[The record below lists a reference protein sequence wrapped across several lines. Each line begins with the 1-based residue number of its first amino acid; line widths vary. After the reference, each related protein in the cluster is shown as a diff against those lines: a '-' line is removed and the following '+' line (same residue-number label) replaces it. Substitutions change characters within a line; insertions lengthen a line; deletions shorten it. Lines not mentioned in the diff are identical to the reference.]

1 MDNDKTIG
9 RGNTS
14 GSSPVR
20 STPTAAVSSNT
31 NDTPQNNPFPLPST
45 TPPPTTTATITNN
58 NNTVWPTVYNQ
69 YELSNRIGQGAFASV
84 WRARIKNTSISNEN
98 DDGACDEQQQQQ
110 VECAIKIM
118 DLEHVNI
125 NISGELFFDLC
136 SGCMWWCDSYGDFLV
151 IENFYEVCCW
161 LG

>member
-1 MDNDKTIG
+1 MDNDRTIG

-14 GSSPVR
+14 SSSPVR
-20 STPTAAVSSNT
+20 STPTAAVSSNI
-31 NDTPQNNPFPLPST
+31 NDAPQNNPLPPPST
-45 TPPPTTTATITNN
+45 TPPPQTTTVANNPN
-58 NNTVWPTVYNQ
+58 NNTVWPTCYSQ

-84 WRARIKNTSISNEN
+84 WRARIKNPSLDKN

-125 NISGELFFDLC
+125 NISGELLLFCFVSVFVVMLLEEI
-136 SGCMWWCDSYGDFLV
+136 FL
-151 IENFYEVCCW
+151 
-161 LG
+161 

>member
-31 NDTPQNNPFPLPST
+31 IDTPQNNPLPPPST
-45 TPPPTTTATITNN
+45 TPPPTTTATTTNPN

-84 WRARIKNTSISNEN
+84 WRARIKNTSLSKNN
-98 DDGACDEQQQQQ
+98 DDDGACDEKQQQQQ

-125 NISGELFFDLC
+125 NISGEFFFEHRGVL
-136 SGCMWWCDSYGDFLV
+136 WCYCWAV
-151 IENFYEVCCW
+151 MIVYEVVF
-161 LG
+161 L

>member
-20 STPTAAVSSNT
+20 STPTAAISSNT
-31 NDTPQNNPFPLPST
+31 NDTPQNNPL
-45 TPPPTTTATITNN
+45 PPPTTPPLTTTATTTNPN

-84 WRARIKNTSISNEN
+84 WRARIKNPSLDKD
-98 DDGACDEQQQQQ
+98 DDGACDEQKQQQ

-136 SGCMWWCDSYGDFLV
+136 SGCIV
-151 IENFYEVCCW
+151 VV
-161 LG
+161 

>member
-1 MDNDKTIG
+1 MDNEKTIG
-9 RGNTS
+9 RANTS

-20 STPTAAVSSNT
+20 STPTTSSSNT
-31 NDTPQNNPFPLPST
+31 NTPQNNPLPPPST
-45 TPPPTTTATITNN
+45 PPPPTTVTTIANNNNNN

-84 WRARIKNTSISNEN
+84 WRARIKNTSLSNN
-98 DDGACDEQQQQQ
+98 DDDGACEQQQQQ

-125 NISGELFFDLC
+125 NISGE
-136 SGCMWWCDSYGDFLV
+136 
-151 IENFYEVCCW
+151 
-161 LG
+161 

>member
-20 STPTAAVSSNT
+20 STPTTSVSSNT
-31 NDTPQNNPFPLPST
+31 IDTPQNNPLPPPTPT
-45 TPPPTTTATITNN
+45 TPPTTFAVNNNN

-84 WRARIKNTSISNEN
+84 WRARIKNTSNN
-98 DDGACDEQQQQQ
+98 KDDGACEQQQQQQQ
-110 VECAIKIM
+110 VERAIKIM

-125 NISGELFFDLC
+125 NISGE
-136 SGCMWWCDSYGDFLV
+136 
-151 IENFYEVCCW
+151 
-161 LG
+161 

>member
-9 RGNTS
+9 RGNIS

-20 STPTAAVSSNT
+20 STPTVAVSSNT
-31 NDTPQNNPFPLPST
+31 LTPQNNPLPPPST
-45 TPPPTTTATITNN
+45 TPPPQTTTVATNNN

-84 WRARIKNTSISNEN
+84 WRARIKNTSLSNN
-98 DDGACDEQQQQQ
+98 DDGACGGEQQQQQ

-125 NISGELFFDLC
+125 NISGEFIVVYV
-136 SGCMWWCDSYGDFLV
+136 G
-151 IENFYEVCCW
+151 VCCGGG
-161 LG
+161 LR